1 MAHAQEE
8 HLKQNC
14 WNTQKRKLKIIINF
28 DDITG
33 DKKNIIQT
41 SHEFLIIHTDR
52 ILTAGGSGSGKIYYL
67 T

>member
-1 MAHAQEE
+1 MAHVQEE
-8 HLKQNC
+8 RLKQNC
-14 WNTQKRKLKIIINF
+14 WNTQKRKLEIIINF

-33 DKKNIIQT
+33 EKKNIIQT

>member
-1 MAHAQEE
+1 M
-8 HLKQNC
+8 
-14 WNTQKRKLKIIINF
+14 R
-28 DDITG
+28 
-33 DKKNIIQT
+33 KKNIIQT